1 MSTNKTRS
9 TPAKRSADNTVSFGM
24 GALLLFAFSIGL
36 YSDGH
41 TIAGAILFLVTIGI
55 AYVAFRGSYMAACPA
70 CGQAMDELSAGNP
83 KRCPNCFRYSVLN
96 QGQFR
101 ELDPE
106 TTKYGPFTIPMPAN
120 PRMPNLCCGCG
131 APATGVKRVVQT
143 VNMANFTALPPP
155 GSGKSFDL
163 SVPVCSAHDPI
174 VILRAEGTGN
184 PVGLRRIG
192 VFGPQNSPLNPGLF
206 AVMQVP
212 SYRFYWGFIRLNG
225 MTLSDN

>member
-1 MSTNKTRS
+1 MGANEIRS
-9 TPAKRSADNTVSFGM
+9 TPAKRSADNTISFGV

-36 YSDGH
+36 YSEGH
-41 TIAGAILFLVTIGI
+41 TIAGAILFLATLGG
-55 AYVAFRGSYMAACPA
+55 AYVAFRGSYAARCPA

-101 ELDPE
+101 ELDPA
-106 TTKYGPFTIPMPAN
+106 TTKYGPFTIPLPAN

-131 APATGVKRVVQT
+131 AVATGMKRVVQN
-143 VNMANFTALPPP
+143 VNLTTFSATP
-155 GSGKSFDL
+155 GSGTTYDV

-184 PVGLRRIG
+184 SIGLNRVGI
-192 VFGPQNSPLNPGLF
+192 NPGLF

-212 SYRFYWGFIRLNG
+212 SYRFYWEFIRLNG
-225 MTLSDN
+225 MTNL